1 MNTGL
6 SIIIFAIAWAVTGV
20 IKWLII
26 GKVILVLGRDTSKKE
41 KKEDVIK
48 VVRRDET

>member
-41 KKEDVIK
+41 DVIK